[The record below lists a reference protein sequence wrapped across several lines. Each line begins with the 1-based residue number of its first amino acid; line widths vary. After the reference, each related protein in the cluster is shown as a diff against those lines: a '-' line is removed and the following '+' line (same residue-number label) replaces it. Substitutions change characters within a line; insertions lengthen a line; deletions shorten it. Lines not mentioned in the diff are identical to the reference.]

1 MALILVIFSKL
12 DRYHLVCIFLS
23 LDWPPWRIIQS
34 RYHNLRMRRSILV
47 LNGND
52 KASHSSRRL
61 IQYTKCHEMSAYVT
75 ATDAEKNLQVRLR
88 LKSKSAL
95 ITQVVKVIGREDES
109 ERMEAQ
115 G

>member
-1 MALILVIFSKL
+1 
-12 DRYHLVCIFLS
+12 
-23 LDWPPWRIIQS
+23 
-34 RYHNLRMRRSILV
+34 
-47 LNGND
+47 
-52 KASHSSRRL
+52 
-61 IQYTKCHEMSAYVT
+61 MSAYVT

-115 G
+115 GWVQVYFDQIWKSIIRWDEVAKVSNDILYT